1 MNIKYIMD
9 VKDIMDIKD
18 ILDTKDIMDSNNMMD
33 IKDIMDMDLSFI
45 VFSYNT
51 YCNRC
56 DKHRGYHDSHTR
68 RY

>member
-1 MNIKYIMD
+1 MNIKYIMY

-33 IKDIMDMDLSFI
+33 IKDIMAMDLSF

-51 YCNRC
+51 YWNRC
-56 DKHRGYHDSHTR
+56 DKHRGYHDSHPR